1 MLLFLVGCLIFLKI
15 RTRQVVMIRTKL
27 LHMTNSTNTMNDA
40 MLLGIVCLHKALQDF
55 WLRLGVKTNRCVQ
68 ELVLLILSLNE
79 T

>member
-1 MLLFLVGCLIFLKI
+1 MLLFLMGCLIFLKI

-55 WLRLGVKTNRCVQ
+55 WLRLGVKTNRVQ